1 MSFSLTSND
10 SSYEWHCSNASL
22 DVEGTFEGEHIKDIF
37 WYNNCGK
44 SLTAP
49 AKYSY
54 SCFNVTLNNDNSSIS
69 FKQFQVQ
76 PFNVPGNGT
85 FSYAYDCVGF
95 FTIGIFMG
103 LITAGVL
110 LVILF
115 CGILSMLSLT
125 TMDRFDDPKGQTIQV
140 ATS

>member
-1 MSFSLTSND
+1 
-10 SSYEWHCSNASL
+10 
-22 DVEGTFEGEHIKDIF
+22 
-37 WYNNCGK
+37 
-44 SLTAP
+44 
-49 AKYSY
+49 
-54 SCFNVTLNNDNSSIS
+54 
-69 FKQFQVQ
+69 
-76 PFNVPGNGT
+76 
-85 FSYAYDCVGF
+85 
-95 FTIGIFMG
+95 MG